1 MKAWEAGV
9 QAMARPPGCSTC
21 AGANITANA
30 YANATDKYADTGKRR
45 GSRGY
50 NQCWCSNRGYRI
62 RAKPDRCQV

>member
-30 YANATDKYADTGKRR
+30 YANATDKHADTGQRR

-50 NQCWCSNRGYRI
+50 NQF
-62 RAKPDRCQV
+62 D